1 VLGSRARRASYGTPS
16 CTSAQFAASAGA
28 APAQVETRGFK
39 DETELKELLGVLV
52 ASAGALA
59 LFDQPANPP
68 RGSAVVVLRLS
79 PDLEAL
85 VPQLRRA
92 LRERELASPTD

>member
-1 VLGSRARRASYGTPS
+1 VSD
-16 CTSAQFAASAGA
+16 AQFESALNTGAGWA

-59 LFDQPANPP
+59 LFDQPQTHHA
-68 RGSAVVVLRLS
+68 A
-79 PDLEAL
+79 
-85 VPQLRRA
+85 RR
-92 LRERELASPTD
+92 SWC